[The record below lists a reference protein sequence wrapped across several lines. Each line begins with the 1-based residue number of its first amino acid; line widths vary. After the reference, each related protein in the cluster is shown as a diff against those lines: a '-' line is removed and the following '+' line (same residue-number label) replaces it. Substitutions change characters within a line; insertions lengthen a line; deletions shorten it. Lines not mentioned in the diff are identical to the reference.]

1 MKKTIT
7 PEFARELLLNNK
19 VNRPVNNS
27 NVAFL
32 VSEILKG
39 NFKYNG
45 EPIII
50 SKCGMLID
58 GQHRL
63 YACVEANTPIK
74 ANIVDD
80 VELDSMATI
89 DTGRNRTAADVF
101 SIKSIPDSTFA
112 AAFCNITLKKFDTVT
127 NSNST
132 ESSKKAGRVKFS
144 NLDQLNFYNF
154 NRNDIHALL
163 TFTSRLYE
171 KGVKVITKPRIAGFI
186 YLFAF
191 EDFYAA
197 VDFFREVILGITIR
211 ESNVAL
217 ILRNKLINDKIS
229 ISKISDKSKR
239 DLIIK
244 AFRIYKKN
252 ESRKVLSVKKDEVLL
267 FSQNNLSQSKPDID
281 INFLSKF

>member
-1 MKKTIT
+1 MKKKIT
-7 PEFARELLLNNK
+7 PEYAKTLLLNNK
-19 VNRPVNNS
+19 VNRPVNKS

-39 NFKYNG
+39 NFIYNG

-63 YACVEANTPIK
+63 NACIESGIPIE

-80 VELDSMATI
+80 VDIDSMTTI

-101 SIKSIPDSTFA
+101 SIKDIPDSTFA

-127 NSNST
+127 NTNNR
-132 ESSKKAGRVKFS
+132 ESSFNVGRVKFS
-144 NLDQLNFYNF
+144 NTDQLNFYNF
-154 NRNDIHALL
+154 NKNDIYKLL
-163 TFTSRLYE
+163 TFTSRLYDNGA
-171 KGVKVITKPRIAGFI
+171 KLITKPRIAGFI
-186 YLFAF
+186 YLFSF

-197 VDFFREVILGITIR
+197 VDFFREIMLGITIR
-211 ESNVAL
+211 ESNVAT

-229 ISKISDKSKR
+229 NLKLSDKAKR
-239 DLIIK
+239 DLVIK
-244 AFRIYKKN
+244 SFRIYKIN
-252 ESRKVLSVKKDEVLL
+252 ENRKVLSVKKDEMLL
-267 FSQNNLSQSKPDID
+267 FSQENLFQSKPIID
-281 INFLSKF
+281 TEYLSKF

>member
-1 MKKTIT
+1 MKKKIT
-7 PEFARELLLNNK
+7 PEYAKTLLLNNK
-19 VNRPVNNS
+19 VNRPVNKS

-39 NFKYNG
+39 NFIYNG

-63 YACVEANTPIK
+63 NACIESGIPIE

-80 VELDSMATI
+80 VDIDSMTTI

-101 SIKSIPDSTFA
+101 SIKDIPDSTFA

-127 NSNST
+127 NTNNR
-132 ESSKKAGRVKFS
+132 ESSFNVGRVKFS
-144 NLDQLNFYNF
+144 NTDQLNFYNF
-154 NRNDIHALL
+154 NKNDIYKLL
-163 TFTSRLYE
+163 TFTSRLYDNGA
-171 KGVKVITKPRIAGFI
+171 KLITKPRIAGFI
-186 YLFAF
+186 YLFSF

-197 VDFFREVILGITIR
+197 VDFFREIMLGITIR
-211 ESNVAL
+211 ESNVAT

-229 ISKISDKSKR
+229 NLKLSDKAKR
-239 DLIIK
+239 DLVIK
-244 AFRIYKKN
+244 SFRIYKKN
-252 ESRKVLSVKKDEVLL
+252 ENRKVLSVKKDEMLL
-267 FSQNNLSQSKPDID
+267 FSQENLFQSKPIID
-281 INFLSKF
+281 TEYLSKF

>member
-1 MKKTIT
+1 MKKLIT
-7 PEFARELLLNNK
+7 PEYAKKLLLKNK
-19 VNRPVNNS
+19 VNRPVNKS

-39 NFKYNG
+39 NFMYNG

-63 YACVEANTPIK
+63 NACVEAGVPIQ

-80 VELDSMATI
+80 VDINSMTTI

-101 SIKSIPDSTFA
+101 SIKNIPDATFA
-112 AAFCNITLKKFDTVT
+112 AAFCNVTLRKFDTVT
-127 NSNST
+127 NANTTGSST
-132 ESSKKAGRVKFS
+132 KAGRVKFS

-154 NRNDIHALL
+154 NKNDIHSLL

-171 KGVKVITKPRIAGFI
+171 NGAKLITKPRIAGFI
-186 YLFAF
+186 YLFSF
-191 EDFYAA
+191 EDFYTA
-197 VDFFREVILGITIR
+197 VDFFREVVLGVSLR
-211 ESNVAL
+211 DSNVAL

-229 ISKISDKSKR
+229 NTKLSDKAKR
-239 DLIIK
+239 DLTIK
-244 AFRIYKKN
+244 SFRIYKLN
-252 ESRKVLSVKKDEVLL
+252 ESRKVLSVKPDETLL
-267 FSQNNLSQSKPDID
+267 FSQDNLFQSKPNID
-281 INFLSKF
+281 TEYLSKF